1 MSAEFL
7 RKVGIALVALL
18 VVWLGA
24 RLLRGSGRDSSQPFT
39 PAKLDKNAV
48 DAITITH
55 ASDTVLLAK
64 RGAAWTVNG
73 YPAAKGSPDD
83 LLAALADTAA
93 RGEVVAEN
101 ATSHASLGVDSAN
114 AHKVVAR
121 QGDRTLLTY
130 LVGKRGPNYES
141 SYLRLPG
148 QAVVYQVKGRLVEF
162 AEKKV
167 DDWRDKQIVAV
178 EPDSLTGVEVQRGK
192 ASYSLAKTGKEWKVN
207 GGAVD
212 SMAVAS
218 LLGQFRRLEAS
229 GFASRAQMDSAS
241 FSPADRTVKLVGS
254 GGKALATLA
263 FDSTANGFWV
273 KRDTVSTIYRI
284 DQYTGN
290 QLAPA
295 DSTLKKKEP
304 KKK

>member
-7 RKVGIALVALL
+7 RKVGIALGVLI
-18 VVWLGA
+18 VIWLGA
-24 RLLRGSGRDSSQPFT
+24 RLLRGSGRDSSTPFT
-39 PAKLDKNAV
+39 PIKLDRNAV
-48 DAITITH
+48 DAISITNP
-55 ASDTVLLAK
+55 SDTVLLVK
-64 RGAAWTVNG
+64 HGAAWTVNG
-73 YPAAKGSPDD
+73 YSAAKGSPDD

-101 ATSHASLGVDSAN
+101 ATSHAQLGVDSAH
-114 AHKVVAR
+114 AHKVVAK
-121 QGDRTLLTY
+121 QGDRVLLTY

-141 SYLRLPG
+141 AYLRLPG

-178 EPDSLTGVEVQRGK
+178 EPDSLTAVEVQRGK
-192 ASYSLAKTGKEWKVN
+192 ASYSLAKSGKEWKVN
-207 GGAVD
+207 GGAAD
-212 SMAVAS
+212 SAAVAS
-218 LLGQFRRLEAS
+218 LLNQFRHLEAS
-229 GFASRAQMDSAS
+229 GFASRAQMDSAK
-241 FSPADRTVKLVGS
+241 FSPADRTIRLAGA
-254 GGKALATLA
+254 GGRAVATLA

-273 KRDTVSTIYRI
+273 KRDTLSTIYRV

-295 DSTLKKKEP
+295 DSTLKKKEA

>member
-7 RKVGIALVALL
+7 RKVGIALGVLL

-24 RLLRGSGRDSSQPFT
+24 RLLRGSGRDTSRPFT
-39 PAKLDKNAV
+39 PTKLDRSAV
-48 DAITITH
+48 DAITVTR
-55 ASDTVLLAK
+55 ATDTVRLVK
-64 RGAAWTVNG
+64 HGATWTVNG

-93 RGEVVAEN
+93 RGEVIAES
-101 ATSHASLGVDSAN
+101 ATSHAQLGVDSAS
-114 AHKVVAR
+114 ARRIVAK

-130 LVGKRGPNYES
+130 FVGKRGPNYES
-141 SYLRLPG
+141 AYLRLPG
-148 QAVVYQVKGRLVEF
+148 QTVVYQVKGRLVEF

-178 EPDSLTGVEVQRGK
+178 EPDSLTGVEVHRGK
-192 ASYSLAKTGKEWKVN
+192 ASYSLAKSGKEWKVN
-207 GGAVD
+207 GGAAD
-212 SMAVAS
+212 SAAVAG
-218 LLGQFRRLEAS
+218 LLNQFRHLEAS
-229 GFASRAQMDSAS
+229 GFASGAQTDSAK
-241 FSPADRTVKLVGS
+241 FDPADRTIRLVGT
-254 GGKALATLA
+254 GGRPVATLA

-295 DSTLKKKEP
+295 DSTLKRKDV